1 MFTLGDGLARIVER
15 IVEYLNLA
23 GGNPLLGVPVANDL
37 VKYTGRSVSA
47 VAQVH
52 FEFPNHE
59 ERAAARLVK
68 RVIARE
74 AWRLLHI
81 SYSNR
86 PSLVLVSVS

>member
-23 GGNPLLGVPVANDL
+23 GADPLLGVPVANDL

-59 ERAAARLVK
+59 ERAAARLV
-68 RVIARE
+68 
-74 AWRLLHI
+74 
-81 SYSNR
+81 
-86 PSLVLVSVS
+86 